1 MSPFVDD
8 LVLEGHQALER
19 GDGATAR
26 RAFEAALAE
35 TESGALLQSLAEAAY
50 LELDFTGCISYY
62 ERAYAAYREE
72 GNTHGAFQ
80 AARLL
85 TFLYGAIIGDGA
97 VMSGWDARAETIGA
111 QDVSQ
116 AGWVLLGRARFETD
130 RPVRNQR
137 LRDAVASARKFG
149 DAALELLSLA
159 YLGASLVH
167 GDETV
172 EGMKLLD
179 EALAGVTG
187 GEVKDLMVLQDVFC
201 QLFSACEYAHD
212 VTRADQ
218 WIRIGDEIARGRNLP
233 AVSAFCRTHYG
244 GLLTVAGRWAEA
256 DQALTEAA
264 RIWALGFGPLR
275 GGALIR
281 LGDLRVRQGRFEEAA
296 QLLEGFDG
304 YAEAARPLAEMH
316 MARGDTLRAVDAV
329 ERALSQMDATSAGAA
344 PLWALLVE
352 AHVSRGDLG
361 EAATA
366 LERLEEIAA
375 RNPSNYLQATAALS
389 RGKLCLAESAGDPM
403 ACLRDALSGF
413 AKAQVPME
421 LAATRLELARA
432 LKEDRPEVALAEAK
446 AALDAFE
453 HLQAPRQADI
463 AAALMRELGAPVRS
477 STKTTGL
484 LTKRETEVLDLLGH
498 GLSNPEISDRLFISR
513 KTVEHHV
520 GRVLSKLGLRSRAE
534 AAAYAARSAQSERS
548 APK

>member
-1 MSPFVDD
+1 VSAPIDE
-8 LVLEGHQALER
+8 LVAEGQQALER
-19 GDGATAR
+19 GDGSAAR
-26 RAFEAALAE
+26 RAFEVAAAE
-35 TESGALLQSLAEAAY
+35 IESGAILQSLAEAAY
-50 LELDFTGCISYY
+50 LELDFGACISFY
-62 ERAYAAYREE
+62 ERAYAAFRDE
-72 GNTHGAFQ
+72 GDVTAAFH

-85 TFLYGAIIGDGA
+85 TFLYGAIVGDGA
-97 VMSGWDARAETIGA
+97 VMSGWDARAETLST
-111 QDVSQ
+111 QDGPE
-116 AGWVLLGRARFETD
+116 AGWVLLGRARFESD

-137 LRDAVASARKFG
+137 LRDAVAIARQFG

-167 GDETV
+167 GDETD
-172 EGMKLLD
+172 EGMKFLD

-187 GEVKDLMVLQDVFC
+187 GEVKDVQILQDVFC

-212 VTRADQ
+212 ITRADQ

-244 GLLTVAGRWAEA
+244 GLLTVAGRWVEA
-256 DQALTEAA
+256 DAALTEAA

-281 LGDLRVRQGRFEEAA
+281 LGDLRARQGRFEEAE
-296 QLLEGFDG
+296 QLLAGFDT
-304 YAEAARPLAEMH
+304 YTEAARPLAAMH
-316 MARGDTLRAVDAV
+316 LARGDTMRAVDTI
-329 ERALSQMDATSAGAA
+329 ERALAQMDAQSAGAA
-344 PLWALLVE
+344 PLWALLVDVQL
-352 AHVSRGDLG
+352 ARGGLG
-361 EAATA
+361 DAATA
-366 LERLEEIAA
+366 LERLDEIAR
-375 RNPSNYLQATAALS
+375 RNPSHYLQATAALA
-389 RGKLCLAESAGDPM
+389 RGKLCLAGSTGDPT

-432 LKEDRPEVALAEAK
+432 LRTDRPEVALAEAK
-446 AALDAFE
+446 TALDSFE
-453 HLQAPRQADI
+453 HLEAPRQADI
-463 AAALMRELGAPVRS
+463 AAALLRELGAPVRS
-477 STKTTGL
+477 SAKSTGL

-520 GRVLSKLGLRSRAE
+520 GRVLAKLGLRSRAE
-534 AAAYAARSAQSERS
+534 AAAYATRSERS

>member
-1 MSPFVDD
+1 MSSPVDD
-8 LVLEGHQALER
+8 LLAEGQQALER
-19 GDGATAR
+19 GDGPAAR
-26 RAFEAALAE
+26 RAFEAAAAE
-35 TESGALLQSLAEAAY
+35 AESGALLQSLAEAAY
-50 LELDFTGCISYY
+50 LELDFRACVSFY
-62 ERAYAAYREE
+62 ERAYAAYRDE
-72 GNTHGAFQ
+72 GNTHGAFH

-85 TFLYGAIIGDGA
+85 TFLYAAIIGDGA
-97 VMSGWDARAETIGA
+97 VMSGWDARAETLGA
-111 QDVSQ
+111 SDSSQ

-137 LRDAVASARKFG
+137 LRDAVASARQFG

-187 GEVKDLMVLQDVFC
+187 GEVKDVQILQDVFC

-256 DQALTEAA
+256 DEALTEAA

-281 LGDLRVRQGRFEEAA
+281 LGDLRVRQGRFEEAE
-296 QLLEGFDG
+296 QLLEGFDA

-316 MARGDTLRAVDAV
+316 MARGDTMRAVDTI
-329 ERALSQMDATSAGAA
+329 ERALAQIDSASAGAA
-344 PLWALLVE
+344 PLWALLVD
-352 AHVSRGDLG
+352 AHVASGGLGD
-361 EAATA
+361 AATA
-366 LERLEEIAA
+366 LGRLEEIAE
-375 RNPSNYLQATAALS
+375 RNPSNYLQATAALA
-389 RGKLCLAESAGDPM
+389 RGKLCLAGTAGDPT

-413 AKAQVPME
+413 AKAHVPME

-432 LKEDRPEVALAEAK
+432 LREDRPEVALAEAK

-453 HLQAPRQADI
+453 HLEATRQADI
-463 AAALMRELGAPVRS
+463 AAALLRELGAPVRS
-477 STKTTGL
+477 GTKTTGL
-484 LTKRETEVLDLLGH
+484 LTRRETEVLDLLGH

-520 GRVLSKLGLRSRAE
+520 GRVLAKLGLRSRAE
-534 AAAYAARSAQSERS
+534 AAAYSARSERS